1 LLKPGCAF
9 IFASLS
15 EINEFLDQLRLL
27 EGPALTVRE
36 GRQGEKEIKAENHLI
51 LKNIKCD
58 VFDLCLTDS
67 ASIF

>member
-9 IFASLS
+9 FFASLS

-58 VFDLCLTDS
+58 DFD
-67 ASIF
+67 F